1 MMYNITYIKEDGTEK
16 SIKVKEGTTILE
28 GAIKAGVYIDAPCGT
43 GKCSKCKVLV
53 EKGLE
58 NIDKDSIVEDRYALA
73 CVAKV
78 YGDVSIKVP
87 NFQGVVCKDII
98 ERSEDELQTR
108 RVCSI
113 TERSEDELQN
123 TNGFHPRSLINPDI
137 DINKITTTVLE
148 SSNYKLT
155 LDAIN
160 KLNSM
165 DLSDEV
171 TLVLKDDKV
180 VNVEKDFSG
189 IYGLSIDI
197 GTTSVVVY
205 LVDMCGGIVLDT
217 ISFLN
222 PQRQFGADVVSRIAY
237 NDGAL
242 LQKTL
247 ITELNDSISK
257 LCSKNNIKMDN
268 IYEVSVVGNT
278 AMIHFFYGIVPKNLA
293 TYPYVPTFKNSLY
306 LPAKELG
313 LNLRNAYIHTLP
325 IIGGYVGADT
335 VGAILSSE
343 MHKKDDIGLLIDIG
357 TNGEIVLGNKEKLL
371 TCSCAAGP
379 AFEGVSI
386 EHGTNAREGAVCKA
400 KIDKN
405 NVYYETI
412 GNKTPPIGIC
422 GSGIID
428 IVAELLKSGL
438 IDKTGRF
445 TGEHENLKENKFIIE
460 DSIYFTQGDIR
471 EVQLAKGAIYAG
483 IKILCYEYGI
493 DIEDI
498 SKVYVTGAFGCHI
511 DVENA
516 KTIGLLPDLDNIIH
530 IDNAAGRGT
539 IMALLSK
546 KIRNEADKLAKNTKY
561 IELSSHDNFESEF
574 ISALG
579 F

>member
-1 MMYNITYIKEDGTEK
+1 MCKITYIKENGDKRSVE
-16 SIKVKEGTTILE
+16 VKKGTTILE

-43 GKCSKCKVLV
+43 GKCGKCKVLV

-58 NIDKDSIVEDRYALA
+58 NIDNNSIVEGKYVLA
-73 CVAKV
+73 CIAKV
-78 YGDVSIKVP
+78 YGNVSVRVP
-87 NFQGVVCKDII
+87 DFQGVVCKDIN
-98 ERSEDELQTR
+98 EQSE
-108 RVCSI
+108 VNSKM
-113 TERSEDELQN
+113 SEE
-123 TNGFHPRSLINPDI
+123 HYSRSLINPDI
-137 DINKITTTVLE
+137 INKITTTVLE
-148 SSNYKLT
+148 SSNYNLT
-155 LDAIN
+155 LNVIN

-165 DLSDEV
+165 NLSDEV
-171 TLVLKDDKV
+171 TLILKNDKV

-205 LVDMCGGIVLDT
+205 LVDMCSGVILDT

-237 NDGAL
+237 NNGVL

-247 ITELNDSISK
+247 MTELNNSISK
-257 LCSKNNIKMDN
+257 LCSKNNIKLDS

-278 AMIHFFYGIVPKNLA
+278 AMIHFFCGIAPKNLA
-293 TYPYVPTFKNSLY
+293 IYPYIPTFKNSLY

-313 LNLRNAYIHTLP
+313 LNLKNAYVYTLP

-335 VGAILSSE
+335 VGAILSSGI
-343 MHKKDDIGLLIDIG
+343 HKEDDICLLVDIG

-379 AFEGVSI
+379 AFEGVNI
-386 EHGTNAREGAVCKA
+386 EHGINAREGAICKV
-400 KIDKN
+400 KIDKD

-412 GNKTPPIGIC
+412 GNKKPPIGIC

-428 IVAELLKSGL
+428 IVAEFLKLGL
-438 IDKTGRF
+438 IDKTGKF
-445 TGEHENLKENKFIIE
+445 VGKHKNLRGNKFII
-460 DSIYFTQGDIR
+460 DSVYFTQGDVR

-483 IKILCYEYGI
+483 IKILCHEYGI

-498 SKVYVTGAFGCHI
+498 SKAYITGAFGCHI
-511 DVENA
+511 DIENA
-516 KTIGLLPDLDNIIH
+516 KIIGLLPDLDNIMS
-530 IDNAAGRGT
+530 IDNAAGRGA

-546 KIRNEADKLAKNTKY
+546 KIRNEANELAKNTKY
-561 IELSSHDNFESEF
+561 IELSSHENFESEF
-574 ISALG
+574 ISALR

>member
-1 MMYNITYIKEDGTEK
+1 MMYNITYIKEDGTKK

-43 GKCSKCKVLV
+43 GKCGKCKVLV

-58 NIDKDSIVEDRYALA
+58 NIDKDSIVEDEYALA

-78 YGDVSIKVP
+78 YGDISINVP
-87 NFQGVVCKDII
+87 NFQGVVCKDITN
-98 ERSEDELQTR
+98 EVGELQTR

-113 TERSEDELQN
+113 TEQCKGELQN
-123 TNGFHPRSLINPDI
+123 LEGFHPMSLNPDI
-137 DINKITTTVLE
+137 GINKITTTVLE
-148 SSNYKLT
+148 SSNYNLT

-165 DLSDEV
+165 KLSDEV
-171 TLVLKDDKV
+171 TLILKGDNV

-205 LVDMCGGIVLDT
+205 LVDISKGIVLDN

-237 NDGAL
+237 NNGIL

-257 LCSKNNIKMDN
+257 LCSNNNIKMDN

-293 TYPYVPTFKNSLY
+293 THPYVPTFKNSPY

-313 LNLRNAYIHTLP
+313 LNLRNAYIYTLP

-343 MHKKDDIGLLIDIG
+343 MHKKDDISLLIDIG

-386 EHGTNAREGAVCKA
+386 EHGTNAREGAVCRV
-400 KIDKN
+400 KIDEN
-405 NVYYETI
+405 NIYYETI

-428 IVAELLKSGL
+428 IVAEFLKSGL
-438 IDKTGRF
+438 INKTGRF
-445 TGEHENLKENKFIIE
+445 TGEHKNLKENKFIIE

-493 DIEDI
+493 SMEDI
-498 SKVYVTGAFGCHI
+498 SNVYVTGAFGCHI

-516 KTIGLLPDLDNIIH
+516 KIIGLLPDLDNILS